1 MTLEIEKR
9 EDGDVTTYVLRGRL
23 DSNTSLLLESE
34 VKLEGLSE
42 VAFDLS
48 GLDYVSSA
56 GLRVFL
62 TAQKQLMGAGGCVT
76 LISPNQSVRN
86 VLDMTGLSDIFKIV

>member
-9 EDGDVTTYVLRGRL
+9 ESDGKPTYVLRGRL
-23 DSNTSLLLESE
+23 DTNTSPLLESE
-34 VKLEGLSE
+34 VKLEGLTE

-62 TAQKQLMGAGGCVT
+62 TAQKQLMGAGGGVT
-76 LISPNQSVRN
+76 LISPNQSVRS
-86 VLDMTGLSDIFKIV
+86 VLDMTGLSDIFTIV